1 MKMKNVFIT
10 ILTISLF
17 ACSEKVIEKPENL
30 IPKDQMTEIYYD
42 LAIINAAKKTNP
54 SRLENYQFETMSFIY
69 NKYGIDS
76 IQFVKSDIYY
86 ASIPMEYEGMYKMI
100 EARLED
106 EKSVFD
112 SAKKKKSDSLRKV
125 ANEQRENLLKQ
136 GKKTKEKDSIP

>member
-1 MKMKNVFIT
+1 MKKKNVFIVVLAT
-10 ILTISLF
+10 TLL

-54 SRLENYQFETMSFIY
+54 NRLKNYEFETMSFIY
-69 NKYGIDS
+69 KKHGIDS

-86 ASIPMEYEGMYKMI
+86 ASIPTDYEGMYEMI
-100 EARLED
+100 EARLEE

-112 SAKKKKSDSLRKV
+112 SVKKKKSDSLRKV
-125 ANEQRENLLKQ
+125 ANEQRENLLKLSKQ
-136 GKKTKEKDSIP
+136 TKEKDSIP